1 METIF
6 FSFNIGVDI
15 GKFSYFIGMH
25 FKIQKVEA
33 SSHHWRLEFLDV
45 QSEKKNGSNFLKI
58 SGTLRVLRILSIKAV
73 YSMSSDHRTQDH
85 SSRSC
90 FPLDTH
96 SVYLFT
102 TYKFIPFLI
111 ALINLFFFLINFFLN
126 KISP

>member
-1 METIF
+1 METIS
-6 FSFNIGVDI
+6 FSFNIGIDI

-25 FKIQKVEA
+25 FKIEEVEA
-33 SSHHWRLEFLDV
+33 FSHHWSLEFLDV

-58 SGTLRVLRILSIKAV
+58 SGTLRVLSILSIKAI
-73 YSMSSDHRTQDH
+73 YSMSSNHKTQDH
-85 SSRSC
+85 SSRSW
-90 FPLDTH
+90 FPLAIH

-111 ALINLFFFLINFFLN
+111 ALINFFLN